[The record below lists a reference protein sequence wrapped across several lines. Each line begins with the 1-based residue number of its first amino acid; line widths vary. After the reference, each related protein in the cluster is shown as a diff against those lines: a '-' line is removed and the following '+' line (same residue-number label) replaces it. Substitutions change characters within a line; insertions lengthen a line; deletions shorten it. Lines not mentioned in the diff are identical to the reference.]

1 MNDSDD
7 FRRYDD
13 LNQEWFNAKPN
24 EYLMVCKTNPSRR
37 EINDK
42 YIEAL

>member
-13 LNQEWFNAKPN
+13 LNSEWFNAKPN

-37 EINDK
+37 AINDK